1 MAKQL
6 LLVNQDGSLQKHIH
20 QLPPNAKAFDETWL
34 QELLIANPSL
44 IPIHEIDASWDRL
57 IPLGRE
63 IGVNS
68 GSIDNLYITSQG
80 MICIVETKLW
90 RNPEA
95 HRTVIAQIISYAKDV
110 ARLTYKEFEHAVE
123 KSSLLGQKTGFW
135 DRISKGI
142 KNVDQIDFQS
152 KLSESLQSGRFLLLI
167 IGDRIYPE
175 VALLLETIQSA
186 PNLEFKIGLI
196 EMHMYET
203 DQEHIWPMLVIPKIV
218 GKTHEVTRA
227 VVKIL
232 YEEKKPE
239 VDVTS
244 IEEGDATEKT
254 NRIKFEKSFPHEYA
268 EIFIPVLDKWIAEGI
283 HIYWGLVGCSVR
295 LFWKGKRKSILDIY
309 PDYIAL
315 YSEKMAKK
323 QDFPIEPYYPYREEI
338 FRVPK
343 ARSLALEGK
352 RYLNYK
358 DISIEEFK
366 VIVDATDKL
375 VKDYFQHE
383 DKPI

>member
-6 LLVNQDGSLQKHIH
+6 LLVNQDGTLHKHIQ
-20 QLPPNAKAFDETWL
+20 QLSPNAKTFDEAWL
-34 QELLIANPSL
+34 QELLISNPSL
-44 IPIHEIDASWDRL
+44 IPIHEIDEAWDCL

-68 GSIDNLYITSQG
+68 GSIDNLYVTRQG

-95 HRTVIAQIISYAKDV
+95 HRTVIAQIISYAKDL
-110 ARLTYKEFEHAVE
+110 ARLTFKEFEQAVE
-123 KSSLLGQKTGFW
+123 KSSLLGKKTGLW
-135 DRISKGI
+135 DRINKGI
-142 KNVDQIDFQS
+142 NEIDQIDFQS
-152 KLSESLQSGRFLLLI
+152 KLIESLQSGRFLLLI
-167 IGDRIYPE
+167 VGDRIYPE

-196 EMHMYET
+196 ELHMYET
-203 DQEHIWPMLVIPKIV
+203 DPENKWPMLVIPKIV
-218 GKTHEVTRA
+218 AKTHEVTRA

-244 IEEGDATEKT
+244 IEEGEAAAKT
-254 NRIKFEKSFPHEYA
+254 NRIKFEKSFPQEHA
-268 EIFIPVLDKWIAEGI
+268 EIFMPVLDKWIADDI
-283 HIYWGLVGCSVR
+283 HIYWGIVGCSVR
-295 LFWKGKRKSILDIY
+295 FYWKGKRKSILDIY
-309 PDYIAL
+309 PDSIAL

-323 QDFPIEPYYPYREEI
+323 QDFPLEPYFPYREEI
-338 FRVPK
+338 FRIPK

-352 RYLNYK
+352 RYLRYK
-358 DISIEEFK
+358 DISIEEFR
-366 VIVDATDKL
+366 VIVSATDKL
-375 VKDYFQHE
+375 VRDYFQYE
-383 DKPI
+383 EKPV